1 MGALHILGGTAAQGL
16 IQQLSDSFQ
25 DSTGNV
31 IEGDFGAVGFMR
43 DKLLTGAPCD
53 VLILTQSLIEELTVA
68 GRVMP
73 GTARALGL
81 VRAGLAVSSDEL
93 PPAVDAPDAFK
104 DALLAARGIHIPD
117 PIKTVVGEHFMSV
130 LNRLG
135 LARQLA
141 PMVHVHASGQAAVE
155 AMAMAMA
162 EEPGHLAC
170 AQVSEILD
178 TPGAQLAGLLPK
190 SYELNI
196 LYTAAVAA
204 RTQQP
209 QAARYLIDLLAAP
222 SAAELR
228 RAGGFE

>member
-16 IQQLSDSFQ
+16 IQRLSGSFQ

-81 VRAGLAVSSDEL
+81 VRAGLAVSCDEL
-93 PPAVDAPDAFK
+93 SPAVDTAEAFK

-117 PIKTVVGEHFMSV
+117 PVKTVVGEHFMGV
-130 LNRLG
+130 LNRIG
-135 LARQLA
+135 LARDLA
-141 PMVHVHASGQAAVE
+141 PMMHVHENGQVAVE
-155 AMAMAMA
+155 AMVMA

-170 AQVSEILD
+170 AQISEILV
-178 TPGAQLAGLLPK
+178 TPGAQLAGPLPK